1 MSLFTNVPPKEGAT
15 RMDPEDVHNFGIK
28 LNIYNPDED
37 EDPSDFKRVS
47 KEETEKEE
55 EELKLKLPN
64 REAVKN

>member
-1 MSLFTNVPPKEGAT
+1 
-15 RMDPEDVHNFGIK
+15 MDPEDVHNFGIK

-55 EELKLKLPN
+55 AEIELEEPEEFEDDLKFYDTD
-64 REAVKN
+64 RDSV